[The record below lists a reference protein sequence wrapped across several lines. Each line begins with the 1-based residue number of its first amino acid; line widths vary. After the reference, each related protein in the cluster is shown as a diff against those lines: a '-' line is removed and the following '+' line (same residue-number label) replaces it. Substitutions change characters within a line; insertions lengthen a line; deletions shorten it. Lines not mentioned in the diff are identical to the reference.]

1 LESSK
6 IPTGT
11 IAIFSITTCPTGWL
25 ETNGASVSTTTYAS
39 LFSAIG
45 YIYG

>member
-1 LESSK
+1 V
-6 IPTGT
+6 
-11 IAIFSITTCPTGWL
+11 ATCPTGWL

-45 YIYG
+45 YMYG